1 VLSGVS
7 LTPRPE
13 YQPAGTKGSL
23 TGSGRPGQDGGH
35 MSGEAHAPRRLL
47 LRFAV
52 LLGAPP
58 AVLTTRPRPRAT
70 FWRPVLAR
78 AGLVFAP
85 IAVAVVAGFLL
96 ASLVLQDTTDR
107 SAFVPQV
114 VTARDAAARLDAGAP
129 PASVVSARAV
139 DLADSL
145 HPFVVVL
152 DPAGRPLA
160 SSALLDGRPPLVP
173 AGLVD
178 YARTGV
184 DHHDSTWSIVSGGR
198 EPWVMWTPR
207 SGVASAVVVARWR
220 DGFVVAG
227 RSADSPAGHLVLA
240 GALTLVATA
249 AACLVV
255 GLVSP
260 MPRKPPPPGGDDG
273 GGGPGRDP
281 VPPWPRPHERRQH
294 GFRPIL
300 RPRPRARPGRRS
312 RA

>member
-1 VLSGVS
+1 
-7 LTPRPE
+7 
-13 YQPAGTKGSL
+13 
-23 TGSGRPGQDGGH
+23 
-35 MSGEAHAPRRLL
+35 MSGEAHAPRRRRLL

-58 AVLTTRPRPRAT
+58 AVLTTRPRPGQPL
-70 FWRPVLAR
+70 WRPVLAR

-96 ASLVLQDTTDR
+96 AALVLQDTTDR

-114 VTARDAAARLDAGAP
+114 GTAQDAAARLDAGAP
-129 PASVVSARAV
+129 PASVVSARVV

-145 HPFVVVL
+145 YPFVMVL
-152 DPAGRPLA
+152 DVAGRPLA

-173 AGLVD
+173 AGIVD
-178 YARTGV
+178 FARTGV

-207 SGVASAVVVARWR
+207 SGVTSALVVVRWR
-220 DGFVVAG
+220 DGFVLAG
-227 RSADSPAGHLVLA
+227 RSADSPAGRLVLA
-240 GALTLVATA
+240 GALTLIATA

-255 GLVSP
+255 GLVDP

-273 GGGPGRDP
+273 GGGSPGRDP
-281 VPPWPRPHERRQH
+281 VPPWPRPHERRRH
-294 GFRPIL
+294 GGWL
-300 RPRPRARPGRRS
+300 REVSRRRS
-312 RA
+312 RSASRAGRRPGTRAAWRSGS